1 MNAEEFNPIISVKN
15 LQLAYGE
22 HLVLQDVS
30 FDIKQGTC
38 FVVMGGS
45 GCGKS
50 TLLKSMV
57 GLLEP
62 VKGEVSIEG
71 EMLWGENSNGSKILQ
86 KFGVLFQGGALWSS
100 MTIEENVALPLEVH
114 TVLAE
119 KEIEDIVR
127 YKLSLVGL
135 SGFEN
140 FHPSQLSGGM
150 KKRAGPALA

>member
-1 MNAEEFNPIISVKN
+1 
-15 LQLAYGE
+15 
-22 HLVLQDVS
+22 
-30 FDIKQGTC
+30 
-38 FVVMGGS
+38 
-45 GCGKS
+45 
-50 TLLKSMV
+50 MV

-140 FHPSQLSGGM
+140 FYPSQLSGGM
-150 KKRAGPALA
+150 KRGLGLPGALALDPKILFFDEPSAGLDPITSKEVRRFNY

>member
-1 MNAEEFNPIISVKN
+1 MNTEEFNPIITVKN

-38 FVVMGGS
+38 LVVMGGS

-62 VKGEVSIEG
+62 VQGEISISG
-71 EMLWGENSNGSKILQ
+71 ERLWDANSNGSKIFN

-100 MTIEENVALPLEVH
+100 MTIRENVALPLEVH
-114 TVLAE
+114 TELAE

-135 SGFEN
+135 S
-140 FHPSQLSGGM
+140 
-150 KKRAGPALA
+150 